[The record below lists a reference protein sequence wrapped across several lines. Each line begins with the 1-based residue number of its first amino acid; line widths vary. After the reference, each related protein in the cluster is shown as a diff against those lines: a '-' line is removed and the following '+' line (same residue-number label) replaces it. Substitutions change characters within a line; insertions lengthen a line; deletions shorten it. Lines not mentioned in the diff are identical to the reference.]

1 MWKCAW
7 GSGWMRQ
14 VRAAQSL
21 TGYTVGT
28 KNPSGKFHADFV
40 LGFSFFS
47 NKKQGRMGGTN
58 LYWNKPIETMPRAQM
73 AELQSARLVQQVRR
87 VYRQVPFY
95 REQMQ
100 KAGLLPEEIRSI
112 DDIGK
117 LPFITKQDMR
127 DNYPY
132 GLFAVPLAEIVRLHA
147 SSGTTGKHTVVGYTN
162 RDLGIWSEVMARTLT
177 AAGATKQSLIQVAY
191 GYGLFTGGLG
201 VHYGAEA
208 IGASVIPASSGNT
221 QRQIM
226 LMKDFGTTMLACT
239 PSYALFIAETMK
251 EMGIQPGEMALK
263 AGVFGAEPWS
273 QKMRLEIEKALGI
286 KAYDIYG
293 LSEIIGP
300 GVACECS
307 CQNGLH
313 VSEDHFYPEIID
325 PTTGKTLPYGEKG
338 ELVLTTLT
346 KEGMPMLRYRTRD
359 LSVLTA
365 EPCECGRTLVR
376 MSKVL
381 GRSDDMLII
390 RGVNVFPSQVESVLL
405 GLGETSPHYQLIVDR
420 VDNLDHLTV
429 LVEMT
434 ENMFSDEI
442 RRLEVLEHKI
452 EEELASALSVSAK
465 VRLVGP
471 KTIERSEGKAKRVI
485 DKRNI

>member
-1 MWKCAW
+1 M
-7 GSGWMRQ
+7 
-14 VRAAQSL
+14 
-21 TGYTVGT
+21 
-28 KNPSGKFHADFV
+28 
-40 LGFSFFS
+40 
-47 NKKQGRMGGTN
+47 
-58 LYWNKPIETMPRAQM
+58 YWNKPIETMDREQLG
-73 AELQSARLVQQVRR
+73 ELQSARLIQQVRR
-87 VYRQVPFY
+87 AYRQVPFY

-100 KAGLLPEEIRSI
+100 KIGLLPEEIRSI
-112 DDIGK
+112 DDLCK

-147 SSGTTGKHTVVGYTN
+147 SSGTTGKHTVVGYTS

-177 AAGATKQSLIQVAY
+177 AAGASKQSFIQVAY

-201 VHYGAEA
+201 AHYGAEA

-239 PSYALFIAETMK
+239 PSYALFIAETMH
-251 EMGIQPGEMALK
+251 EMGIDPKALSLT

-273 QKMRLEIEKALGI
+273 QKMRLEIEKALSI

-300 GVACECS
+300 GVASECS

-313 VSEDHFYPEIID
+313 VNEDHFYPEIID
-325 PTTGKTLPYGEKG
+325 PLTGQSLPYGEKG

-359 LSVLTA
+359 LTILHS

-405 GLGETSPHYQLIVDR
+405 GLGETSPHYQLLVDR
-420 VDNLDHLTV
+420 IDNLDNLTV

-452 EEELASALSVSAK
+452 EAELASALSVSAK
-465 VRLVGP
+465 VRLVSP

>member
-1 MWKCAW
+1 M
-7 GSGWMRQ
+7 
-14 VRAAQSL
+14 
-21 TGYTVGT
+21 
-28 KNPSGKFHADFV
+28 
-40 LGFSFFS
+40 
-47 NKKQGRMGGTN
+47 
-58 LYWNKPIETMPRAQM
+58 YWNKPIETMPRPQM
-73 AELQSARLVQQVRR
+73 TELQSARLVQQVRR

-100 KAGLLPEEIRSI
+100 KSGLLPEEIRSM
-112 DDIGK
+112 DDLGK

-221 QRQIM
+221 QRQIL

-251 EMGIQPGEMALK
+251 EMGIQPGELALK

-293 LSEIIGP
+293 LS
-300 GVACECS
+300 
-307 CQNGLH
+307 
-313 VSEDHFYPEIID
+313 
-325 PTTGKTLPYGEKG
+325 
-338 ELVLTTLT
+338 
-346 KEGMPMLRYRTRD
+346 
-359 LSVLTA
+359 
-365 EPCECGRTLVR
+365 
-376 MSKVL
+376 
-381 GRSDDMLII
+381 
-390 RGVNVFPSQVESVLL
+390 
-405 GLGETSPHYQLIVDR
+405 
-420 VDNLDHLTV
+420 
-429 LVEMT
+429 
-434 ENMFSDEI
+434 
-442 RRLEVLEHKI
+442 
-452 EEELASALSVSAK
+452 
-465 VRLVGP
+465 
-471 KTIERSEGKAKRVI
+471 
-485 DKRNI
+485 

>member
-1 MWKCAW
+1 
-7 GSGWMRQ
+7 
-14 VRAAQSL
+14 
-21 TGYTVGT
+21 
-28 KNPSGKFHADFV
+28 
-40 LGFSFFS
+40 
-47 NKKQGRMGGTN
+47 
-58 LYWNKPIETMPRAQM
+58 LYWNKPMETMDRTQM
-73 AELQSARLVQQVRR
+73 SELQSTRLIQQVRR
-87 VYRQVPFY
+87 AYRQVPFY

-100 KAGLLPEEIRSI
+100 KTGLLPEEIRSME
-112 DDIGK
+112 DIGK
-117 LPFITKQDMR
+117 IPFISKQDMR

-147 SSGTTGKHTVVGYTN
+147 SSGTTGKHTVVGYTS

-177 AAGATKQSLIQVAY
+177 AAGANKQSFIQVAY

-208 IGASVIPASSGNT
+208 VGASVIPVSSGNT

-226 LMKDFGTTMLACT
+226 LMKDFGTTMIACT

-251 EMGIQPGEMALK
+251 EMGIDPSALALK
-263 AGVFGAEPWS
+263 SGVFGAEPWS
-273 QKMRLEIEKALGI
+273 QKMRHEIEKALGI
-286 KAYDIYG
+286 KAFDIYG

-300 GVACECS
+300 GVASECA
-307 CQNGLH
+307 CQTGLH
-313 VSEDHFYPEIID
+313 VNEDHFYPEIID
-325 PTTGKTLPYGEKG
+325 PLTGQSLPHGEKG

-359 LSVLTA
+359 LTVLSS
-365 EPCECGRTLVR
+365 EPCECGRTLIR

-405 GLGETSPHYQLIVDR
+405 GLGETAPHYQLIVDR

-452 EEELASALSVSAK
+452 EAELASALSVSAK
-465 VRLVGP
+465 VRLVSP

>member
-1 MWKCAW
+1 M
-7 GSGWMRQ
+7 
-14 VRAAQSL
+14 
-21 TGYTVGT
+21 
-28 KNPSGKFHADFV
+28 
-40 LGFSFFS
+40 
-47 NKKQGRMGGTN
+47 
-58 LYWNKPIETMPRAQM
+58 YWNKPMETMDRQQM
-73 AELQSARLVQQVRR
+73 AELQSARLIQQVRR
-87 VYRQVPFY
+87 VYREVPFY
-95 REQMQ
+95 RESLQ
-100 KAGLLPEEIRSI
+100 KSGLLPDEVRSI
-112 DDIGK
+112 EDIAK

-147 SSGTTGKHTVVGYTN
+147 SSGTTGKHTVVGYTS

-177 AAGATKQSLIQVAY
+177 AAGASKQSFIQVAY

-208 IGASVIPASSGNT
+208 VGASVIPVSSGNT

-226 LMKDFGTTMLACT
+226 LMKDFGTTLLACT

-251 EMGIQPGEMALK
+251 EMGIEPKDLALR

-273 QKMRLEIEKALGI
+273 ERMRGEIEKALGI
-286 KAYDIYG
+286 KAFDIYG

-300 GVACECS
+300 GVASECE

-313 VSEDHFYPEIID
+313 INEDHFYAEIID
-325 PTTGKTLPYGEKG
+325 PVSCQALPHGEKG

-359 LSVLTA
+359 LAVLDSA
-365 EPCECGRTLVR
+365 PCACGRTLVR

-420 VDNLDHLTV
+420 ADNLDNLTV

-452 EEELASALSVSAK
+452 EAELASALSVSAK
-465 VRLVGP
+465 VRLVSP

-485 DKRNI
+485 DKRLI

>member
-1 MWKCAW
+1 M
-7 GSGWMRQ
+7 
-14 VRAAQSL
+14 
-21 TGYTVGT
+21 
-28 KNPSGKFHADFV
+28 
-40 LGFSFFS
+40 
-47 NKKQGRMGGTN
+47 
-58 LYWNKPIETMPRAQM
+58 YWNKPMETMDRAQM
-73 AELQSARLVQQVRR
+73 SELQSARLIQQVRR
-87 VYRQVPFY
+87 AYRQVPFY
-95 REQMQ
+95 REQLQ
-100 KAGLLPEEIRSI
+100 KSGMLPEEIRTIEDI
-112 DDIGK
+112 DK
-117 LPFITKQDMR
+117 MPFITKQDMR

-147 SSGTTGKHTVVGYTN
+147 SSGTTGKHTVVGYTS

-177 AAGATKQSLIQVAY
+177 AAGASKQSFIQVAY

-208 IGASVIPASSGNT
+208 VGASVIPVSSGNT

-251 EMGIQPGEMALK
+251 EMGIEPNNLSLK
-263 AGVFGAEPWS
+263 SGVFGAEPWS
-273 QKMRLEIEKALGI
+273 QKMRLEIERALGI
-286 KAYDIYG
+286 QAFDIYG

-300 GVACECS
+300 GVASECS
-307 CQNGLH
+307 CHNGLH
-313 VSEDHFYPEIID
+313 INEDHFFPEIID
-325 PTTGKTLPYGEKG
+325 PLTGQSLPYGEKG

-359 LSVLTA
+359 LTVLHA

-420 VDNLDHLTV
+420 SDNLDNLTV

-452 EEELASALSVSAK
+452 EAELASALSVSAK
-465 VRLVGP
+465 VRLVSP

>member
-1 MWKCAW
+1 M
-7 GSGWMRQ
+7 
-14 VRAAQSL
+14 
-21 TGYTVGT
+21 
-28 KNPSGKFHADFV
+28 
-40 LGFSFFS
+40 
-47 NKKQGRMGGTN
+47 
-58 LYWNKPIETMPRAQM
+58 YWNKPMETMDRQQM
-73 AELQSARLVQQVRR
+73 AELQSARLIQQVRR
-87 VYRQVPFY
+87 VYREVPFY
-95 REQMQ
+95 RESLQ
-100 KAGLLPEEIRSI
+100 KSGLLPDEIRSI
-112 DDIGK
+112 EDIAK

-147 SSGTTGKHTVVGYTN
+147 SSGTTGKHTVVGYTS

-177 AAGATKQSLIQVAY
+177 AAGASKQSFIQVAY

-208 IGASVIPASSGNT
+208 VGASVIPVSSGNT
-221 QRQIM
+221 QLQIM
-226 LMKDFGTTMLACT
+226 LTKDFRPTLLACT

-251 EMGIQPGEMALK
+251 EMGIEPKDLALR

-273 QKMRLEIEKALGI
+273 ERMRGEIEKALGI
-286 KAYDIYG
+286 KAFDIYG

-300 GVACECS
+300 GVASECE

-313 VSEDHFYPEIID
+313 INEDHFYAEIID
-325 PTTGKTLPYGEKG
+325 PVSCQALPHGEKG

-359 LSVLTA
+359 LAVLDSA
-365 EPCECGRTLVR
+365 PCACGRTLVR

-420 VDNLDHLTV
+420 ADNLDNLTV

-452 EEELASALSVSAK
+452 EAELASALSVSAK
-465 VRLVGP
+465 VRLVSP

-485 DKRNI
+485 DKRLI

>member
-1 MWKCAW
+1 M
-7 GSGWMRQ
+7 
-14 VRAAQSL
+14 
-21 TGYTVGT
+21 
-28 KNPSGKFHADFV
+28 
-40 LGFSFFS
+40 
-47 NKKQGRMGGTN
+47 
-58 LYWNKPIETMPRAQM
+58 ETMAREQM
-73 AELQSARLVQQVRR
+73 GELQSARLIQQVRR
-87 VYRQVPFY
+87 AYRQVPFY

-100 KAGLLPEEIRSI
+100 KIGLLPEEIRAI
-112 DDIGK
+112 DDICK

-147 SSGTTGKHTVVGYTN
+147 SSGTTGKHTVVGYTS

-177 AAGATKQSLIQVAY
+177 GAGAGKTSFIQVAY

-208 IGASVIPASSGNT
+208 VGASVIPVSSGNT

-251 EMGIQPGEMALK
+251 EMGIEPSALSLK

-273 QKMRLEIEKALGI
+273 QKMRLEIERVLNI
-286 KAYDIYG
+286 KAFDIYG

-300 GVACECS
+300 GVASECS

-313 VSEDHFYPEIID
+313 INEDHFFPEIID
-325 PTTGKTLPYGEKG
+325 PLTGLSLPYGEKG

-359 LSVLTA
+359 LTVLHP
-365 EPCECGRTLVR
+365 ESCECGRTLVR

-405 GLGETSPHYQLIVDR
+405 GLGETSPHYQLVVDR
-420 VDNLDHLTV
+420 VDNLDNLTV

-452 EEELASALSVSAK
+452 EAELASALSVSAK
-465 VRLVGP
+465 VRLVSP
-471 KTIERSEGKAKRVI
+471 KTIERSEGKARRVI
-485 DKRNI
+485 DNRNI

>member
-1 MWKCAW
+1 M
-7 GSGWMRQ
+7 
-14 VRAAQSL
+14 
-21 TGYTVGT
+21 
-28 KNPSGKFHADFV
+28 
-40 LGFSFFS
+40 
-47 NKKQGRMGGTN
+47 
-58 LYWNKPIETMPRAQM
+58 YWNKPMETMDREQM
-73 AELQSARLVQQVRR
+73 SELQSARLIQQVRR
-87 VYRQVPFY
+87 AYRQVPFY

-100 KAGLLPEEIRSI
+100 KIGLLPEEIRSI
-112 DDIGK
+112 SDLGK

-147 SSGTTGKHTVVGYTN
+147 SSGTTGKHTVVGYTS
-162 RDLGIWSEVMARTLT
+162 RDLGIWAEVMARTLT
-177 AAGATKQSLIQVAY
+177 AAGASKQSFIQVAY

-201 VHYGAEA
+201 AHYGAEA

-251 EMGIQPGEMALK
+251 EMGLSPEALSLK

-286 KAYDIYG
+286 KAFDIYG

-300 GVACECS
+300 GVASECS

-313 VSEDHFYPEIID
+313 VNEDHFYPEIID
-325 PTTGKTLPYGEKG
+325 PLTGQSLPYGEKG

-359 LSVLTA
+359 LTVLHA

-405 GLGETSPHYQLIVDR
+405 GLGETSPHYQLLVER
-420 VDNLDHLTV
+420 VDNRDNLTV

-452 EEELASALSVSAK
+452 EAELASALSVSAK
-465 VRLVGP
+465 VRLVSP

>member
-1 MWKCAW
+1 M
-7 GSGWMRQ
+7 
-14 VRAAQSL
+14 
-21 TGYTVGT
+21 
-28 KNPSGKFHADFV
+28 
-40 LGFSFFS
+40 
-47 NKKQGRMGGTN
+47 
-58 LYWNKPIETMPRAQM
+58 YWNKPMETMDRAQM
-73 AELQSARLVQQVRR
+73 SELQSARLIQQVRR
-87 VYRQVPFY
+87 AYRQVPFY
-95 REQMQ
+95 REQLQ
-100 KAGLLPEEIRSI
+100 KSGMLPEEIRTIEDI
-112 DDIGK
+112 DK
-117 LPFITKQDMR
+117 MPFITKQDMR

-147 SSGTTGKHTVVGYTN
+147 SSGTTGKHTVVGYTS

-177 AAGATKQSLIQVAY
+177 AAGASKQSFIQVAY

-208 IGASVIPASSGNT
+208 VGASVIPVSSGNT

-251 EMGIQPGEMALK
+251 EMGIEPDNLSLK
-263 AGVFGAEPWS
+263 SGVFGAEPWS
-273 QKMRLEIEKALGI
+273 QKMRLEIERALGI
-286 KAYDIYG
+286 QAFDIYG

-300 GVACECS
+300 GVASECS

-313 VSEDHFYPEIID
+313 INEDHFFPEIID
-325 PTTGKTLPYGEKG
+325 PLTGQSLPYGEKG

-359 LSVLTA
+359 LTVLHA
-365 EPCECGRTLVR
+365 DPCECGRTLVR

-420 VDNLDHLTV
+420 SDNLDNLTV

-452 EEELASALSVSAK
+452 EAELASALSVSAN
-465 VRLVGP
+465 VRLVSP
-471 KTIERSEGKAKRVI
+471 NTIERSEGKAKRVI

>member
-1 MWKCAW
+1 M
-7 GSGWMRQ
+7 
-14 VRAAQSL
+14 
-21 TGYTVGT
+21 
-28 KNPSGKFHADFV
+28 
-40 LGFSFFS
+40 
-47 NKKQGRMGGTN
+47 
-58 LYWNKPIETMPRAQM
+58 YWNKPMETMERESM
-73 AELQSARLVQQVRR
+73 TDLQSARLVQQVRR

-95 REQMQ
+95 REQLQ
-100 KAGLLPEEIRSI
+100 KSGLLPEEILSI
-112 DDIGK
+112 DDIAK

-132 GLFAVPLAEIVRLHA
+132 GLFAVPHAEIVRLHA
-147 SSGTTGKHTVVGYTN
+147 SSGTTGKHTVVGYTS

-177 AAGATKQSLIQVAY
+177 AAGASKQSFIQVAY

-208 IGASVIPASSGNT
+208 VGASVIPVSSGNT
-221 QRQIM
+221 QRQIL
-226 LMKDFGTTMLACT
+226 LMKDFGTTLLACT

-251 EMGIQPGEMALK
+251 EMGIEPKDLLLK

-273 QKMRLEIEKALGI
+273 QTMRLEIEKALGI
-286 KAYDIYG
+286 KAFDIYG

-300 GVACECS
+300 GVASECPE
-307 CQNGLH
+307 QDGLH
-313 VSEDHFYPEIID
+313 INEDHFYPEIID
-325 PTTGKTLPYGEKG
+325 PLTGKTLPYGEKG

-346 KEGMPMLRYRTRD
+346 KEGMPMIRYRTRD
-359 LSVLTA
+359 LSVLNPETC
-365 EPCECGRTLVR
+365 PCGRTLVR

-405 GLGETSPHYQLIVDR
+405 SFGETSPHYQLIVER
-420 VDNLDHLTV
+420 KDNLDHLTV
-429 LVEMT
+429 LIEMT
-434 ENMFSDEI
+434 PDMFSDEI

-452 EEELASALSVSAK
+452 EAELASALSVSAK
-465 VRLVGP
+465 VRLVSP
-471 KTIERSEGKAKRVI
+471 KTLERSEGKAKRVI

>member
-1 MWKCAW
+1 M
-7 GSGWMRQ
+7 
-14 VRAAQSL
+14 
-21 TGYTVGT
+21 
-28 KNPSGKFHADFV
+28 
-40 LGFSFFS
+40 
-47 NKKQGRMGGTN
+47 
-58 LYWNKPIETMPRAQM
+58 YWNKPMETMDRTQM
-73 AELQSARLVQQVRR
+73 SELQSARLIQQVRR
-87 VYRQVPFY
+87 AYRQVPFY
-95 REQMQ
+95 REQLQ
-100 KAGLLPEEIRSI
+100 KSGMLPEEIRTIEDI
-112 DDIGK
+112 DK
-117 LPFITKQDMR
+117 MPFITKQDMR

-147 SSGTTGKHTVVGYTN
+147 SSGTTGKHTVVGYTS

-177 AAGATKQSLIQVAY
+177 AAGASKQSFIQVAY

-208 IGASVIPASSGNT
+208 VGASVIPVSSGNT

-251 EMGIQPGEMALK
+251 EMGIEPDNLSLK
-263 AGVFGAEPWS
+263 SGVFGAEPWS
-273 QKMRLEIEKALGI
+273 QKMRLEIERALGI
-286 KAYDIYG
+286 QAFDIYG

-300 GVACECS
+300 GVASECS

-313 VSEDHFYPEIID
+313 INEDHFFPEIID
-325 PTTGKTLPYGEKG
+325 PLTGQSLPYGEKG

-359 LSVLTA
+359 LTVLHA

-420 VDNLDHLTV
+420 SDNLDNLTV

-452 EEELASALSVSAK
+452 EAELASALSVSAK
-465 VRLVGP
+465 VRLVSP